1 MRILRRKKAI
11 LDRRLCGSVGAWMME
26 HLDLE
31 DVQSLLSKV
40 RPALPIDLQHALDQ
54 ILTTKSD
61 EGKEG
66 IQ

>member
-1 MRILRRKKAI
+1 
-11 LDRRLCGSVGAWMME
+11 MME